1 MKRKA
6 VLVIEDDHINMKLVR
21 ALLKIG
27 NYQVLEAY
35 DAEKGIAVARE
46 HRPDLILM
54 DIQLPVIDGLHATK
68 IIKKDEA
75 IKTIPIIALTALT
88 MPGDDKKALE
98 AGCAGYITKP
108 IDTRIFLD
116 TIARYIDG

>member
-54 DIQLPVIDGLHATK
+54 DIQLPVIDGLHATT

-116 TIARYIDG
+116 TIAQYIVG

>member
-6 VLVIEDDHINMKLVR
+6 VLVIEDDQINMKLVR
-21 ALLKIG
+21 TLLKIG
-27 NYQVLEAY
+27 DYQILEAY

-68 IIKKDEA
+68 IIKKDED

>member
-27 NYQVLEAY
+27 DYQILEAY

-98 AGCAGYITKP
+98 AGCAAYITKP

-116 TIARYIDG
+116 TIAQYIDG

>member
-6 VLVIEDDHINMKLVR
+6 VLVIEDDLINMKLVR

-27 NYQVLEAY
+27 DYRVLEAY

-46 HRPDLILM
+46 HKPDLILM

-75 IKTIPIIALTALT
+75 IKTIPILALTALA
-88 MPGDDKKALE
+88 MPGDDKKAME
-98 AGCAGYITKP
+98 AGCSGYISKP
-108 IDTRIFLD
+108 IDTRVFLD
-116 TIARYIDG
+116 TIAQYIDG